1 MDNMTAANLPKG
13 GCDRFKTVLVA
24 GLGLMG
30 GSMAK
35 TLKAR
40 TDCRVLGWNRTRETA
55 ERAKADGD
63 IDAVASAAL
72 FREADLVI
80 ISLYPKAT
88 VDWLRDNMP
97 KMKPGCVV
105 VDMVGVKRYMVDQL
119 EGPALAA
126 GVEYVGGHP
135 MAGREFSGFDY
146 ALPTLF
152 DGASMIFVPNSSST
166 EQTLAALE
174 MFFMH
179 LGFGQTVRCTP
190 EQHDRMIAFTSQLA
204 HIVSSAYIKSPEADK
219 HNGYSAGSYRD
230 LTRVAKLNETMW
242 SELFLCNAELL
253 AREIDEIIDHLD
265 EYRRVI
271 RAGDRETLT
280 ALLRDGRERKERLG

>member
-1 MDNMTAANLPKG
+1 M
-13 GCDRFKTVLVA
+13 FHTVLIA

-35 TLKAR
+35 TIKAR

-55 ERAKADGD
+55 EKAKADGD
-63 IDAVASAAL
+63 IDAVASDAL

-80 ISLYPKAT
+80 IGLYPQAT
-88 VDWLRDNMP
+88 VDWLLEKMP
-97 KMKPGCVV
+97 LMKKGCVI
-105 VDMVGVKRYMVDQL
+105 VDMVGVKQFMADKL
-119 EGPALAA
+119 EQPARDL
-126 GVEYVGGHP
+126 GLHFVGGHP

-146 ALPTLF
+146 ALSTLF
-152 DGASMIFVPNSSST
+152 DGASMILVPNESST
-166 EQTLAALE
+166 EPVMQALE
-174 MFFMH
+174 TFFMR

-190 EQHDRMIAFTSQLA
+190 GQHDRMIAFTSQLA
-204 HIVSSAYIKSPEADK
+204 HVVSSAYIKSPEADQ

-242 SELFLCNAELL
+242 SELFLCNAEPL
-253 AREIDEIIDHLD
+253 AREIDEIILHLD
-265 EYRRVI
+265 EYRRAI